1 MSHPAPTLPAG
12 VHLVHAEVQHV
23 SELGRICYEA
33 FKDIADRHGFTPD
46 FPSVQYARTVIGM
59 LVERKDSYGV
69 AAIVNGELA
78 GSNYLSLT
86 DAVAG
91 VGPITVDCTFQG
103 RDLGRSLMQDVI
115 EYARRNNITR
125 VRLLQDAFNTA
136 SISLYASLGFDVKH
150 AVAEIHLN
158 AAVKADATVRPVHA
172 NDIEALDAICQKNYK
187 TSRKNELAAAVRA
200 GLSPVLRERGGKF
213 TGYLIPG
220 LFGHGVA
227 ETCDDAVAL
236 ATQAARL
243 IPHDRARSLCP
254 LDDGPL
260 FRAFLRAGCRT
271 VKMLN
276 LMAMGPYEAPS
287 SVWMPSILY

>member
-12 VHLVHAEVQHV
+12 VQLVTAEAQHV

-46 FPSVQYARTVIGM
+46 FPSVQYARTVVGM

-103 RDLGRSLMQDVI
+103 RDLGRALMQDVI
-115 EYARRNNITR
+115 DYARRNNITR

-158 AAVKADATVRPVHA
+158 AAVKADATVRPVHDG
-172 NDIEALDAICQKNYK
+172 DIAVLDAICQKNYK

-200 GLSPVLRERGGKF
+200 GLSPVLRERGGRF

-227 ETCDDAVAL
+227 ETTDDAVAL

-254 LDDGPL
+254 LDDGSL
-260 FRAFLRAGCRT
+260 FRAFLKAGCRT